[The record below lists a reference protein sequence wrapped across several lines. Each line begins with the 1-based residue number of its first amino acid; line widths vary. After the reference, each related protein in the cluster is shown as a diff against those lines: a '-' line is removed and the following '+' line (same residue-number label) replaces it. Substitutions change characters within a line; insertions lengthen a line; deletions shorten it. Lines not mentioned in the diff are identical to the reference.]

1 MAVNVIAIDGPAAS
15 GKSSVAR
22 DLASAIPGAVY
33 VNTGS
38 MYRAAAWKALKLGID
53 PAHPDP
59 EKLQSMLDSTR
70 MRFVPSPE
78 GPELEIDG
86 TVPGKELRL
95 PEISAAASAVATVPA
110 VRRKLVDLQ
119 RKMAAEN
126 LIVMEGRDIGTVVFP
141 DAKYKFFLTAS
152 PEVRAK
158 RRLLQDGGTPDPKE
172 IARIAEEIA
181 ARDKTDSTRADSP
194 LRAAPDAVFLD
205 NSLMDRKQ
213 TLDFMLERILK

>member
-1 MAVNVIAIDGPAAS
+1 MAVNVVAIDGPAAS

-53 PAHPDP
+53 PLHPDMAA
-59 EKLQSMLDSTR
+59 LQKMLDSTQ
-70 MRFVPSPE
+70 MRFVPTPE

-86 TVPGKELRL
+86 VIPGKELRL
-95 PEISAAASAVATVPA
+95 PAISSAASGIATIPA

-119 RKMAAEN
+119 RKMAAESM
-126 LIVMEGRDIGTVVFP
+126 IVMEGRDIGTVVFP

-158 RRLLQDGGTPDPKE
+158 RRLLQDGGVPDPAE
-172 IARIAEEIA
+172 IAKIAAEIA

-194 LRAAPDAVFLD
+194 LKPAPDAVYLD
-205 NSLMDRKQ
+205 NSLLDRQQ
-213 TLDFMLERILK
+213 TSNFMLERILK